1 MAALVLLVEDVED
14 NRALAR
20 FVLAAMGHEV
30 VEAPCGVDALARA
43 AERPPALVLT
53 DLSLPQM
60 DGYEAAERLR
70 ALPGLAAVPILAVT
84 AHAMAG
90 DREKVLAAGFDGYL
104 TKPLDLKAFRAAV
117 SAALQRQP

>member
-20 FVLAAMGHEV
+20 FVLAAMGLEV
-30 VEAPCGVDALARA
+30 VEARCGAEALARA
-43 AERPPALVLT
+43 AERRPDLVLM

-70 ALPGLAAVPILAVT
+70 TLPGLAAVPILAVT

-117 SAALQRQP
+117 TAALQG